1 MSGRSAIFL
10 DRDGTIIED
19 VGYLADCD
27 HVRVLDDALVVL
39 RRLTEAGFALVVVS
53 NQSGIGRGLVTAAQA
68 ASVHHRLVELLAAGG
83 VDLDGTYY
91 CPHAP
96 DQGCA
101 CRKPSTE
108 LILCAGRELR
118 LELTTS
124 FMVGDQ
130 VTDLEAGRRAGCQA
144 VAFGHRIAHPPDWA
158 LSAADWPALGQLLL
172 SPA

>member
-1 MSGRSAIFL
+1 VSGRAAVFL

-19 VGYLADCD
+19 RGYLSDRD
-27 HVRVLDDALVVL
+27 QVRLLDNALVVL
-39 RRLTEAGFALVVVS
+39 RRLAEAGFALVVVS
-53 NQSGIGRGLVTAAQA
+53 NQSGIGRGLMTAAQA

-83 VDLDGTYY
+83 VHLDGTYY

-96 DQGCA
+96 NVGCA

-108 LILCAGRELR
+108 LIHCAGRELR
-118 LELTTS
+118 LELTAS

-130 VTDLEAGRRAGCQA
+130 ITDLEAGRRAGCHP
-144 VAFGHRIAHPPDWA
+144 VAFGDRIPGPPTWA

-172 SPA
+172 SPT